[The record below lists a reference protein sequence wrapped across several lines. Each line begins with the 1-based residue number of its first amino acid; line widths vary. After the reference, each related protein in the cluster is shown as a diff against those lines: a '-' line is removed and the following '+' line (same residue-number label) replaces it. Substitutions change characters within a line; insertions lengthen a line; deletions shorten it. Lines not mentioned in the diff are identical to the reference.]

1 MAKAE
6 AGQAG
11 GTPAPTQ
18 GLWPCQWPLRPP
30 SPRTRRQETRTGLQC
45 ALAHDRGEGAQAL
58 RRARRQPERILRV
71 GLEVLHHKG
80 RGWVEGA
87 AHLRMGGGSGWRDAG
102 RGGGAVEGRRAGGG
116 AVVMQGDRV
125 HEKWGAERESE
136 GHAGQRRGGQSGQ
149 ERWRGRGE

>member
-1 MAKAE
+1 MSRESRRNQWLGGHSVLVSPPWGDPPCSGETEARQADMAKAE

-30 SPRTRRQETRTGLQC
+30 SPRTRRQETRTGLQR

-102 RGGGAVEGRRAGGG
+102 RGGGSGDAGR
-116 AVVMQGDRV
+116 
-125 HEKWGAERESE
+125 
-136 GHAGQRRGGQSGQ
+136 QSP
-149 ERWRGRGE
+149 